1 MRRFGLVV
9 AIASMTLLPEMAL
22 ATVYGFQDTE
32 TSGLSPV
39 PVSFTFSLDTA
50 TAGNSG
56 DATSFN
62 NVAISENGV
71 LSSGNTVDAS
81 FATNLSS
88 PLFFFVDTALQPF
101 YSGSGT
107 SISFNPGTFAIADG
121 LTDAEGTLTISA
133 ASASAVP
140 EPATWAL
147 LFAGAA
153 MTAALRLS
161 RTSSKSSRGSNLSC

>member
-9 AIASMTLLPEMAL
+9 AIASMALLPEMAL

-121 LTDAEGTLTISA
+121 ATDAEGTLTISA

-147 LFAGAA
+147 LFAGIAI
-153 MTAALRLS
+153 TAVLRLS
-161 RTSSKSSRGSNLSC
+161 RTSSKRGRGSNLSC